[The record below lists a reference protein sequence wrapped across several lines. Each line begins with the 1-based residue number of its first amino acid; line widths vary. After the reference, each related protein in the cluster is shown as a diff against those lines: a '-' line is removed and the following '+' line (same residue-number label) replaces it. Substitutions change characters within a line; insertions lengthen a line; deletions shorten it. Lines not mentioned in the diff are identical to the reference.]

1 LKKLNAWL
9 CRMRNYWATRTEV
22 RGSGTSITSGG
33 KWYSV
38 NMYVM
43 FSQTAVLANDQELA
57 STRHLLN
64 NANDRIRALENEILA
79 YRTISPDLG
88 LGQSR
93 TRVVRRQPEG
103 SHLTASTS
111 TGARQVSASGP
122 GARRFL

>member
-1 LKKLNAWL
+1 MQNAKLLGHTNGSQRIGYVDNVRRDMVL
-9 CRMRNYWATRTEV
+9 CKHVGRHCLQV
-22 RGSGTSITSGG
+22 C
-33 KWYSV
+33 
-38 NMYVM
+38 
-43 FSQTAVLANDQELA
+43 ANSQELA

-64 NANDRIRALENEILA
+64 NANDRIRALVNEISA

-111 TGARQVSASGP
+111 AGARQVSAYGP